1 MAKRPP
7 PGPAQQ
13 LLAALGERAMRAL
26 GAGDLDRAEAL
37 ANEALAAAPGLG
49 PALAVR
55 ASVGVRRRRYEQAER
70 DILAAMRTQPTP
82 PAQWV
87 VTLSQVYRGRGE
99 LDRAMGLLRD
109 ALARDPG
116 AQILTSNLG
125 ELLITTRCIEEA
137 YELLAGAVAR
147 GADRPGLLAQYGR
160 VCRATGRAGD
170 AVGPLERAA
179 ADPGQ
184 PASGRQQAL
193 FELGMVLD
201 TLGRYDGAFGAFR
214 GANALEARGYDIEG
228 QSRAVD
234 DILREWTADRV
245 AALPQEAGAGAG
257 AGAGLVFIVGMRR
270 SGTTLTEQV
279 LGAHPSVRAGGELAW
294 LREAARALDPEPGNR
309 YGLVTDLSRCTPE
322 AVGAA
327 SRSYLERADTARE
340 GRPVFTD
347 KMPAN
352 LKLLSL
358 VQLALPGARVVWC
371 RREPVETCLS
381 CYMQPFN
388 DNSYCADL
396 VTLARYHHDCERL
409 MDHWRRVL
417 TLPIFELHHESL
429 LAEPEPVLRR
439 LLGFLGLPYHD
450 ACLHFER
457 SGQISLTRSTDQVA
471 RGLAP
476 QAARRAEHYHAHLG
490 PLREE
495 LERLARGR
503 PGEG

>member
-7 PGPAQQ
+7 SGPAQQ
-13 LLAALGERAMRAL
+13 RLAALGERAMRAL

-70 DILAAMRTQPTP
+70 DILAAMRTQAAP

-87 VTLSQVYRGRGE
+87 VTLSQVYRGRAE
-99 LDRAMGLLRD
+99 LDRAIGLLRD

-125 ELLITTRCIEEA
+125 EMLITTRRVDEA
-137 YELLAGAVAR
+137 YELLAGAVGR

-160 VCRATGRAGD
+160 VCRARGCAD
-170 AVGPLERAA
+170 EAVGPLERAA
-179 ADPGQ
+179 GDPSQ

-201 TLGRYDGAFGAFR
+201 TLGRYDSAFAAFQ
-214 GANALEARGYDIEG
+214 GANAMEARGYDIEG
-228 QSRAVD
+228 QARAVD
-234 DILREWTADRV
+234 AILRDWTGDRI
-245 AALPQEAGAGAG
+245 AALARAGG

-279 LGAHPSVRAGGELAW
+279 LGAHPSVAAGGELAW

-340 GRPVFTD
+340 GRAVFTD

-358 VQLALPGARVVWC
+358 VQLALPGAKVVWC
-371 RREPVETCLS
+371 RREPIETCLS

-388 DNSYCADL
+388 DNRYCADL
-396 VTLARYHHDCERL
+396 VTLARYHHDVERL
-409 MDHWRRVL
+409 MAHWRRVL
-417 TLPIFELHHESL
+417 TLPIFELHHEAL

-439 LLGFLGLPYHD
+439 LLEFLGLPYHD
-450 ACLHFER
+450 ECLHFER

-476 QAARRAEHYHAHLG
+476 RAARRADHYHAHLT

-495 LERLARGR
+495 MERLARKR
-503 PGEG
+503 AGEG